1 MALEPLIPDQVLH
14 EPAALDGSLEAA
26 LDGGIASDGASTQQ
40 ALSRG
45 QLVWRRFRRNRA
57 GMGGIIVLGALFALA
72 FIGPHLTQWSYE
84 DIDPNAFLKPPS
96 STHWFGTTQIGQDVF
111 AQTMRGLQKS
121 LIIGLLV
128 GVISTSIA
136 AVVGATAGYFGSWV
150 ENINLFT
157 VSLLLV
163 LPDFLILAIISPR
176 LHDSSWL
183 WFVLLL
189 SIFSWTLTAL
199 VIHSLTLSL
208 KQREFV
214 HAARFMGVP
223 SRTIIAR
230 HILPNMA
237 SFLIID
243 ATITVGAAVL
253 LETGLSYFGFGIQP
267 PDVSLGTLIADGTA
281 SALTFPWL
289 FLFAGGFLVVMVL
302 AVSVIGDALRDAVD
316 PQSTARAS

>member
-1 MALEPLIPDQVLH
+1 MALEPLLPEQVLH
-14 EPAALDGSLEAA
+14 DPTSDPIEEGEA
-26 LDGGIASDGASTQQ
+26 TE

-57 GMGGIIVLGALFALA
+57 GMAGIAMLGFLFFLA
-72 FIGPHLTQWSYE
+72 FVGPHLTHWTYE

-96 STHWFGTTQIGQDVF
+96 LTHWFGTNQIGQDVF

-121 LIIGLLV
+121 LVIGLLV
-128 GVISTSIA
+128 GVLSTSIA
-136 AVVGATAGYFGSWV
+136 AVVGATAGYFGGWV
-150 ENINLFT
+150 ENVNLFT
-157 VSLLLV
+157 ISLMLV
-163 LPDFLILAIISPR
+163 LPDFLIIAIISPR
-176 LHDSSWL
+176 LHDASWL

-189 SIFSWTLTAL
+189 AIFQWTLTAL

-208 KQREFV
+208 KQREFIS
-214 HAARFMGVP
+214 AARFMGVP
-223 SRTIIAR
+223 SRTIIGR
-230 HILPNMA
+230 HLLPNMA

-281 SALTFPWL
+281 SAITFPWL
-289 FLFAGGFLVVMVL
+289 FLFAGGFLVITVL
-302 AVSVIGDALRDAVD
+302 AVSVIGDALRDAID
-316 PQSTARAS
+316 PQSKTRSS